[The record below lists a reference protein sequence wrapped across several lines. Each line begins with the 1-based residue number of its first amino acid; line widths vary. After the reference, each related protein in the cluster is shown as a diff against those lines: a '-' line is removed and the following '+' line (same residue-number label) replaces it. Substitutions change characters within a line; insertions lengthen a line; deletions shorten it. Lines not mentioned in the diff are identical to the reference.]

1 MVMAKAKA
9 TAKQAGV
16 ESKADEAA
24 AAKTKWDKARS
35 LQGKVVDLKA
45 DCKAAGEAL
54 RVARRELEELL
65 EGRPKEDP
73 RQARLDL

>member
-1 MVMAKAKA
+1 MAKSKA

-24 AAKTKWDKARS
+24 AAKTKWDKARR

-54 RVARRELEELL
+54 RTARRELEELL
-65 EGRPKEDP
+65 EGGPKEDP